1 MGGFAGETFNIL
13 IRNKLFR
20 FAPKLLMK
28 RLSRKRIDPHT
39 HLATAPKM
47 GVADHLQKVLVLR
60 AKVQR
65 ILVAEVA
72 CAAIQVIIFSRLAY
86 LGNPGGTLM
95 GCMMPPCE
103 RAYPIWLA
111 LCVFG
116 AVAISAVW
124 QLFVLPKAEKSS
136 KSYAHVLA
144 VCIALAN
151 FAIDVHY
158 AHPIP
163 HGGKSLHWSMHS
175 NVSSAEQ
182 ALSPL
187 VSVVFS
193 IGLMALLLVGH
204 RAKSDLADL
213 RRQPAIGSPP
223 PTPTKSKKDE

>member
-1 MGGFAGETFNIL
+1 VHDAAMRASV
-13 IRNKLFR
+13 
-20 FAPKLLMK
+20 PY
-28 RLSRKRIDPHT
+28 
-39 HLATAPKM
+39 LA
-47 GVADHLQKVLVLR
+47 
-60 AKVQR
+60 
-65 ILVAEVA
+65 
-72 CAAIQVIIFSRLAY
+72 S
-86 LGNPGGTLM
+86 
-95 GCMMPPCE
+95 
-103 RAYPIWLA
+103 
-111 LCVFG
+111 